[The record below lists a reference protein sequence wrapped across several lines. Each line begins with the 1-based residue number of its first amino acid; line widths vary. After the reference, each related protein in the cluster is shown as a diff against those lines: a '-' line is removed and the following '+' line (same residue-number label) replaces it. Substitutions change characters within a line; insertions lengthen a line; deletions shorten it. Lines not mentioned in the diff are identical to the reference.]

1 MAIPHEAPPHPRPPA
16 ASMTDLFVH
25 LQWEYRDSLRR
36 RYGDKHDSE
45 AMIHH
50 AVEGAIKIFDALAIA
65 EVLKASRPA
74 RILEVGSYLGFSTR
88 WILEAT
94 AAIGS
99 SVTSVDPRVR
109 HRIFDG
115 VKEHLLAFCALHAP
129 RLACVDAYLTDRN
142 DDMFLDYYLNYEP
155 RVSEADARAHLARVP
170 VIDKPFDEFDFAFI
184 DGDHGFR
191 ATVLNVHLAA
201 AMLPAGGCIMVHD
214 ALTWPEVM
222 PALMALCGRR
232 SGLAVEGIAGEAFH
246 AQFANPH
253 DAYHLSNGVAIVR
266 VYSPQL
272 VRRFDPCSLLP

>member
-1 MAIPHEAPPHPRPPA
+1 MTLDVASPHPRPPA
-16 ASMTDLFVH
+16 ASMADRFAR
-25 LQWEYRDSLRR
+25 LQREYRDSLRR
-36 RYGDKHDSE
+36 RYADKHDSE

-65 EVLKASRPA
+65 EVLGAGRPA

-94 AAIGS
+94 ASIGS

-115 VKEHLLAFCALHAP
+115 VKEHLLAFCAPHAR
-129 RLACVDAYLTDRN
+129 RLTCVDAYFTDRN
-142 DDMFLDYYLNYEP
+142 DGMFLDYYLNYEP
-155 RVSEADARAHLARVP
+155 RVPEPDARAQLAGIP
-170 VIDKPFDEFDFAFI
+170 LIDQPFDEFDFAFI

-201 AMLPAGGCIMVHD
+201 AMLTAGGRIAVHD

-222 PALMALCGRR
+222 PGLMALCGRP
-232 SGLAVEGIAGEAFH
+232 SGLALEGVAGGAFH
-246 AQFANPH
+246 AQFANAH
-253 DAYHLSNGVAIVR
+253 AVHHLANGIGIVR
-266 VYSPQL
+266 VDSPEL
-272 VRRFDPCSLLP
+272 VRRFDPRSLLP

>member
-1 MAIPHEAPPHPRPPA
+1 MTLDLASPHPGPPA
-16 ASMTDLFVH
+16 ATMADRFAR
-25 LQWEYRDSLRR
+25 LQREYRDSLRR
-36 RYGDKHDSE
+36 RYAGKHDSE

-50 AVEGAIKIFDALAIA
+50 AVEGAIKILDALAIA
-65 EVLKASRPA
+65 EVLNASRPA

-99 SVTSVDPRVR
+99 RVTSVDPRVR

-115 VKEHLLAFCALHAP
+115 VKEHLLTFCAPHAA
-129 RLACVDAYLTDRN
+129 RLTCVDAYLTDRN

-155 RVSEADARAHLARVP
+155 RVSEADARAELARVP
-170 VIDKPFDEFDFAFI
+170 LIDKPFDEFDFAFI

-201 AMLPAGGCIMVHD
+201 AMLPAGGRIMVHD

-222 PALMALCGRR
+222 PGLMALCGRP
-232 SGLAVEGIAGEAFH
+232 SGVVLESIAGAAFH
-246 AQFANPH
+246 AQFADAH
-253 DAYHLSNGVAIVR
+253 DAFHLSNGVAIVR
-266 VYSPQL
+266 VTSPQL
-272 VRRFDPCSLLP
+272 VHRFDPCSLLQ